1 MKSQADIIYNH
12 IEKQKGDF
20 VVPIELDND
29 KVLEHA
35 LIQYRYKSDDKT
47 FSNEIEKE
55 KAEKM
60 AKLLTPVYIKEVKAW
75 ENKIG
80 VPVVVWSKQQ
90 YESFELYFI
99 RKYRKILKW

>member
-1 MKSQADIIYNH
+1 MKSNADIIFNH
-12 IEKQKGDF
+12 IEKQKCDT

-47 FSNEIEKE
+47 FSNEIEKR
-55 KAEKM
+55 KAERM
-60 AKLLTPVYIKEVKAW
+60 AELLTPIYIKEVKAW

-80 VPVVVWSKQQ
+80 LPVVVWSKKQ
-90 YESFELYFI
+90 YENFELYFTK
-99 RKYRKILKW
+99 KYGKFLKW

>member
-1 MKSQADIIYNH
+1 MRSQADIIYNH

-47 FSNEIEKE
+47 FNNEIEKM

-80 VPVVVWSKQQ
+80 IPVVVWSKQQ